1 MAAGATGL
9 LNFRASQRR
18 SELIGSLR
26 ESKYPGGGGVPEATR
41 IFILGKESYGA

>member
-1 MAAGATGL
+1 MPAGATGL

-26 ESKYPGGGGVPEATR
+26 ESKYPGGVPEATR
-41 IFILGKESYGA
+41 VFILGKESYGA

>member
-9 LNFRASQRR
+9 LNFRASLRR

-26 ESKYPGGGGVPEATR
+26 ESKYPEATR
-41 IFILGKESYGA
+41 VFILGKESYGA